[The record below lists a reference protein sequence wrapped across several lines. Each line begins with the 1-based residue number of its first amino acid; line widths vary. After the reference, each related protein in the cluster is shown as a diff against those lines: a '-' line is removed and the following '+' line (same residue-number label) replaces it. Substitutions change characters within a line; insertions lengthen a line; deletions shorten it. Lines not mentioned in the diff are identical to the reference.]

1 MENNKV
7 EIAESV
13 IVFRWGCYRLQLGQQ
28 AFCLLMFQGG
38 IILFQLMDTYG
49 ASGITLLFIACCETI
64 AIAWVYGKMS
74 SYQFLLC
81 VIYGYVNINISCAQ
95 RSH

>member
-1 MENNKV
+1 
-7 EIAESV
+7 
-13 IVFRWGCYRLQLGQQ
+13 
-28 AFCLLMFQGG
+28 MFQGG

-64 AIAWVYGKMS
+64 AVAWVYGKMS

-81 VIYGYVNINISCAQ
+81 VIYDYVI
-95 RSH
+95 